1 MIEKLSKPKPKQT
14 PSIIELND
22 IEEISPSRADLL
34 YTHDIEI
41 YIDLT
46 DVYLIYLNK
55 LTTYNTPYAVK
66 QFMFRCTVESWI
78 LMDAPAYVE
87 LEMIA
92 YIVSNY
98 TLMFLD
104 KLSNVLDTQQEDYI
118 NYFEEIV
125 YHTSSVIDIATAK
138 IMTVLKPKQINIDD
152 TIPAYWNSITRY
164 DLNAD
169 VVKENEITLSE
180 TLVLVA
186 KK

>member
-1 MIEKLSKPKPKQT
+1 
-14 PSIIELND
+14 
-22 IEEISPSRADLL
+22 
-34 YTHDIEI
+34 
-41 YIDLT
+41 
-46 DVYLIYLNK
+46 
-55 LTTYNTPYAVK
+55 
-66 QFMFRCTVESWI
+66 
-78 LMDAPAYVE
+78 
-87 LEMIA
+87 
-92 YIVSNY
+92 
-98 TLMFLD
+98 MFLD